1 MNFVPRLRGIS
12 TLAEQRARLFE
23 AVLVIGGAIAVAY
36 CVLVPKVG
44 LVVVIACTAGWFLG
58 LVGHA
63 LRGRLDG
70 ILLWWTG
77 AFPLGYY
84 FLSFPR
90 EHSIVTLDRVVV
102 LVAFMGLF
110 LVKPSA
116 LTAVPTALRQAGLAG
131 LAFAAVAGVSLL
143 EPANVVD
150 SVHKLLGGVR
160 RSLLLWT
167 CGDVGGSG

>member
-58 LVGHA
+58 LVGDA

-70 ILLWWTG
+70 MLLWWAG

-84 FLSFPR
+84 SSIPSSLPR
-90 EHSIVTLDRVVV
+90 SASRSEEHTSELQSHLN
-102 LVAFMGLF
+102 LVC
-110 LVKPSA
+110 
-116 LTAVPTALRQAGLAG
+116 R
-131 LAFAAVAGVSLL
+131 
-143 EPANVVD
+143 
-150 SVHKLLGGVR
+150 
-160 RSLLLWT
+160 LLL
-167 CGDVGGSG
+167 

>member
-1 MNFVPRLRGIS
+1 MNFVPMLSGIS
-12 TLAEQRARLFE
+12 TLAEQRARLLE

-58 LVGHA
+58 LVGDA

-70 ILLWWTG
+70 ILLWWAG

-131 LAFAAVAGVSLL
+131 LAFAAVAGVSLRESTKFL
-143 EPANVVD
+143 NFVQN
-150 SVHKLLGGVR
+150 
-160 RSLLLWT
+160 LLLRFLLPPFLP
-167 CGDVGGSG
+167 CV